1 MIRYLTAGESHGEAL
16 ITIIEGLPSGLKL
29 TQKDMDREL
38 RRRQSGYGRGKRM
51 EIEKDSAKLLSG
63 IRGGKTT
70 GAPIA
75 ISISNKDWKNWKE
88 NMHPFTPFA
97 GEKVTAPR
105 PGHAD
110 LSGAIKY
117 GEVDLRNIMERA
129 SARETAA
136 RTAVGALAKALLR
149 EFDID
154 VFSYVTSI
162 GKAQAP
168 TTKVTPKK
176 IIEAQKRA
184 LLFCLDPTA
193 EKLMIA
199 EIEEAASA
207 GDSLGGVFEIIVTG
221 VPVGLGSYTHWD
233 RRLDGRLSQAVMSIQ
248 AIKGVEIGLG
258 FEAARRVG
266 SKVHD
271 EIFYLEQKSGRAEA
285 KNLRASDLPSLFGF
299 YRTTNRAGGIEG
311 GMTNGMPIVIRA
323 AMKPI
328 PTLQTPLKTVDIITK
343 KTVTAAKE
351 RADVCAVPAA
361 SVVGEAVVAIEIV
374 RAMQDKFGGDTLAEM
389 KRNYASYQTYTKDL

>member
-1 MIRYLTAGESHGEAL
+1 MINYLTAGESHGKAL
-16 ITIIEGLPSGLKL
+16 ITIVEGFPSGLKL
-29 TQKDMDREL
+29 NQKDIDAEL

-51 EIEKDSAKLLSG
+51 EIEKDKAKVLSG

-70 GAPIA
+70 GSPIT
-75 ISISNKDWKNWKE
+75 ISIENKDWKNWKE
-88 NMHPFTPFA
+88 SMAPFTPFD

-117 GEVDLRNIMERA
+117 GEVDLRNILERA

-136 RTAVGALAKALLR
+136 RTAVGALAKALLK
-149 EFDID
+149 EFNIS
-154 VFSYVTSI
+154 VFSHVISI
-162 GKAQAP
+162 GEVKSPAL
-168 TTKVTPKK
+168 KITPKK

-184 LLFCLDPTA
+184 LLFCIDRTA
-193 EKLMIA
+193 ENLMIK
-199 EIEEAASA
+199 EIEKAALA

-221 VPVGLGSYTHWD
+221 APVGLGSYAHWD

-258 FEAARRVG
+258 FEAASRVG

-271 EIFYLEQKSGRAEA
+271 EIFYDKG
-285 KNLRASDLPSLFGF
+285 GF
-299 YRTTNRAGGIEG
+299 YRKINNAGGNEG
-311 GMTNGMPIVIRA
+311 GVTNGEWIVIRA

-343 KTVTAAKE
+343 KAVTAAKE
-351 RADVCAVPAA
+351 RSDTCAVPAA
-361 SVVGEAVVAIEIV
+361 SVVGEAVVAIEIAK
-374 RAMQDKFGGDTLAEM
+374 AMQDKFGGDALEEM
-389 KRNYASYQTYTKDL
+389 KRNYAGYQDYIKR

>member
-1 MIRYLTAGESHGEAL
+1 MIRYLTAGESHGKAL
-16 ITIIEGLPSGLKL
+16 IAIVDGLPSGLKL
-29 TQKDMDREL
+29 TQKEIDAEL
-38 RRRQSGYGRGKRM
+38 RRRSRGYGRGKRM
-51 EIEKDSAKLLSG
+51 EIEKDSAKILSG

-70 GAPIA
+70 GGPIA

-88 NMHPFTPFA
+88 NMHPFTPFD

-117 GEVDLRNIMERA
+117 GEVDLRNVAERA
-129 SARETAA
+129 SARETAV
-136 RTAVGALAKALLR
+136 RTAVGALTKALLR
-149 EFDID
+149 EFGIG
-154 VFSYVTSI
+154 VFSHVTSI
-162 GKAQAP
+162 GKVKAP
-168 TTKVTPKK
+168 AAKVTPKK

-184 LLFCLDPTA
+184 LLFCIDPTA

-207 GDSLGGVFEIIVTG
+207 GDSLGGVFEIVVTE
-221 VPVGLGSYTHWD
+221 VPVGLGSYAHWD

-266 SKVHD
+266 SRVHD
-271 EIFYLEQKSGRAEA
+271 EIFYS
-285 KNLRASDLPSLFGF
+285 KNGF
-299 YRTTNRAGGIEG
+299 YRKTNNAGGIEG
-311 GMTNGMPIVIRA
+311 GVTNGERIVIRV

-328 PTLQTPLKTVDIITK
+328 PTLQTPLKTIDIITK

-351 RADVCAVPAA
+351 RSDICAVPAA
-361 SVVGEAVVAIEIV
+361 SVVGEAVVAIEIAK
-374 RAMQDKFGGDTLAEM
+374 AMQDKFGGDTLAEM
-389 KRNYASYQTYTKDL
+389 KRNYAGYQDYVRKL

>member
-16 ITIIEGLPSGLKL
+16 ITIVDGLPSGLKF
-29 TQKDMDREL
+29 TQEEIDAQL

-51 EIEKDSAKLLSG
+51 EIEKDSAKFLSG

-75 ISISNKDWKNWKE
+75 ILIFNKDWENWKE
-88 NMHPFTPFA
+88 NMHPFTPFE
-97 GEKVTAPR
+97 GEKITAPR

-117 GEVDLRNIMERA
+117 GETDLRNIIERS

-136 RTAVGALAKALLR
+136 RTAVGALTKALLR
-149 EFDID
+149 EFGIC
-154 VFSYVTSI
+154 VFSHVISI
-162 GKAQAP
+162 GKVKAP
-168 TTKVTPKK
+168 AVKVTPKK

-184 LLFCLDPTA
+184 LLFCIDPTA
-193 EKLMIA
+193 EKLMIK

-207 GDSLGGVFEIIVTG
+207 GDSLGGVFEVIVRG

-271 EIFYLEQKSGRAEA
+271 EIFHNK
-285 KNLRASDLPSLFGF
+285 DGF
-299 YRTTNRAGGIEG
+299 YRKRNNAGGIEG
-311 GMTNGMPIVIRA
+311 GVTNGEEILIRI

-328 PTLQTPLKTVDIITK
+328 PTLQTPLKTIDIITK
-343 KTVTAAKE
+343 KAVAAAKE
-351 RADVCAVPAA
+351 RSDVCAVPAA
-361 SVVGEAVVAIEIV
+361 SVVGEAVVAIEIAK
-374 RAMQDKFGGDTLAEM
+374 AMQDKFGGDTLAEM
-389 KRNYASYQTYTKDL
+389 KRNYTGYQNYIRKL